1 MAKRDKNTIEYAA
14 ERRKKELANT
24 PCALAVA
31 EVAVEKAQERID
43 QLKLE
48 LVEANRAC
56 SEVDNSAIGSRFT
69 MQRAENA
76 RDGIKERI
84 TKARGEYAEVVQELQ
99 RIEKSAM
106 ATRGWYWSRR
116 NGVQY
121 LESRT
126 RKAQL
131 EGLIADLIPLAES
144 HNDLRLTID
153 EYRQQVAG
161 IIASND
167 DVLEHYAESYERLTG
182 EKIED
187 TDPVPEDD
195 ELAIDWSNIHGRP
208 RKRRLDSSEG
218 VVVEDSGTT
227 TDHDDTPETPRQQGR
242 PRVGSA
248 AHLGW

>member
-1 MAKRDKNTIEYAA
+1 MAKRDKTTIEYAA
-14 ERRKKELANT
+14 ERRKKELSNT

-31 EVAVEKAQERID
+31 EAAVEKSQQRID
-43 QLKLE
+43 ELKLE

-99 RIEKSAM
+99 RVEKSAM

-121 LESRT
+121 LESRA

-131 EGLIADLIPLAES
+131 EGLIADLVPLTEA
-144 HNDLRLTID
+144 HPDLRITIED
-153 EYRQQVAG
+153 YRAQVAG

-167 DVLEHYAESYERLTG
+167 TVLEQYAESYMRLMG
-182 EKIED
+182 QRIED
-187 TDPVPEDD
+187 TDPVPEED
-195 ELAIDWSNIHGRP
+195 EATMDYSNIHGRS
-208 RKRRLDSSEG
+208 RKRRLPEPE
-218 VVVEDSGTT
+218 VAT
-227 TDHDDTPETPRQQGR
+227 DDTPEPTEAPRQQGR

>member
-1 MAKRDKNTIEYAA
+1 MIDMAISKEEK
-14 ERRKKELANT
+14 RRKKELDAA
-24 PCALAVA
+24 PCAITVA
-31 EVAVEKAQERID
+31 EAAVEKAQQRID
-43 QLKLE
+43 ELKLE
-48 LVEANRAC
+48 LVEANRAV
-56 SEVDNSAIGSRFT
+56 SAVDNYEIGSRFT

-84 TKARGEYAEVVQELQ
+84 TKVRGEYATTVQELQ

-121 LESRT
+121 LESRA

-131 EGLIADLIPLAES
+131 EGLIADLVPLVEA
-144 HNDLRLTID
+144 HPDLRIAIED
-153 EYRQQVAG
+153 YRAQVAG

-167 DVLEHYAESYERLTG
+167 SVLEDYAESYMRLTG
-182 EKIED
+182 EKIEG
-187 TDPVPEDD
+187 TDPVPEEDD
-195 ELAIDWSNIHGRP
+195 ELTIDWSNIHGRS
-208 RKRRLDSSEG
+208 RRRRLPE
-218 VVVEDSGTT
+218 VEVAT
-227 TDHDDTPETPRQQGR
+227 DDTPETPEAPRQQGR